1 MMPRFKHWILATYRL
16 VKTKIINYWYA
27 KPALP
32 VVSLP
37 YNVALKKQQERW
49 LITFILLIAI
59 TAYYAYVYLQQQRV
73 NQELLTVLVFSED
86 LDRPVVLTPEH
97 LTTQTFSRFKL
108 PSGTFATETKASL
121 VGQTLVRDV
130 LANEIVLPHHVQ
142 SKLDPESVSAQF
154 ENAFGFTMDE
164 SWFQAKLPNLKAGDV
179 IDILVSNPE
188 GDLDATITVAQGL
201 EVVTVQRSNQKKTLI
216 VNVTDAQAKQV
227 LFARGLRLP
236 MQVLLHSALNTP
248 STTLES

>member
-1 MMPRFKHWILATYRL
+1 MSSRFKFFSL

-37 YNVALKKQQERW
+37 YNIALKKQQERW
-49 LITFILLIAI
+49 LITFILLIAA
-59 TAYYAYVYLQQQRV
+59 TAYYAYVYLEQQRANKERV
-73 NQELLTVLVFSED
+73 TVLVFSET
-86 LDRPVVLTPEH
+86 LERPEALIAEH
-97 LTTQTFSRFKL
+97 LTTQTFSRSQL
-108 PSGTFATETKASL
+108 PQGAYEAAEKDTL

-142 SKLDPESVSAQF
+142 SKLNPDSVSAQF
-154 ENAFGFTMDE
+154 ENAFAFTMDE
-164 SWFQAKLPNLKAGDV
+164 SWFQAKLPNLKAGDM

-216 VNVTDAQAKQV
+216 VKVTDAQAKQV
-227 LFARGLRLP
+227 LFARGLKLP
-236 MQVLLHSALNTP
+236 MQVLLYSALNSTP
-248 STTLES
+248 TTLDL